1 MASFEVRNALM
12 ILLGDNMT
20 AFKVAIGWVDSP
32 EKLTVFSREYGKTD
46 MSKLP
51 EQRAA
56 MALTTAGK
64 LWDECY
70 TQADA

>member
-1 MASFEVRNALM
+1 MATFEVRNELM
-12 ILLGDNMT
+12 ILLSDNMT

-32 EKLTVFSREYGKTD
+32 EKLVVFTREYHKTD

-51 EQRAA
+51 EQRAS

-64 LWDECY
+64 LWEECY
-70 TQADA
+70 TAE